1 MADIPKNNV
10 TFVVCTKCEQKMV
23 VFDQNRP
30 PKYCSECGIELL
42 PPINANQST
51 KAVDESLQRVKKPYT
66 EKVFG
71 NIKPTTDHNTP
82 PEQCDSTRPPSEMPI
97 EESHETR
104 NGKHNDKS
112 FSERSDDGKPPL
124 KKSRDYE
131 SPSKGPHGNKPLDDK
146 SFNDKP
152 AGTNLNDKS
161 STDKSSSDEK
171 PAHKPLSNKPCGNR
185 SSGDRHDANQL
196 VCENKFL

>member
-10 TFVVCTKCEQKMV
+10 TVVVCTKCEQRIAV
-23 VFDQNRP
+23 HNQNRP
-30 PKYCSECGIELL
+30 PKFCSECGSELL
-42 PPINANQST
+42 PPINAKQST
-51 KAVDESLQRVKKPYT
+51 KAVDESLQRVKKPYG

-71 NIKPTTDHNTP
+71 NIKPTTDHNTAL
-82 PEQCDSTRPPSEMPI
+82 EQCDSTGCRLPSEMPI

-104 NGKHNDKS
+104 NGKHDDKS
-112 FSERSDDGKPPL
+112 FSERSDDGKPPR

-146 SFNDKP
+146 S
-152 AGTNLNDKS
+152 AGTKVNDKS

-171 PAHKPLSNKPCGNR
+171 LAHKPLSDKPCGDT

-196 VCENKFL
+196 VCDNKFL